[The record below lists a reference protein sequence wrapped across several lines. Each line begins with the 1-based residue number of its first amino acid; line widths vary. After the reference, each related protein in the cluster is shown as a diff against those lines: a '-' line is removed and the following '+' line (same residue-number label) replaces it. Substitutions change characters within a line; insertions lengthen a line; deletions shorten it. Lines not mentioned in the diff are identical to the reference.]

1 MPGHFFKIT
10 AEIEWGGGGG
20 GGVEKRESEERG
32 AYSCE
37 GAY

>member
-1 MPGHFFKIT
+1 MGG
-10 AEIEWGGGGG
+10 WGGEVGG

-32 AYSCE
+32 SYSCE